1 MPFTRKVDLHIGVVS
16 VCLLQMKS
24 VYSKHLFVLG
34 VALWLY
40 GVKMWIRCLCN
51 GLKRPTTKKGRKNDG
66 GRNEELKN
74 V

>member
-1 MPFTRKVDLHIGVVS
+1 MPFTRKVDLHIGVFS
-16 VCLLQMKS
+16 VCLLQMQS

-34 VALWLY
+34 VALSLY
-40 GVKMWIRCLCN
+40 EVKMWIRCLCN

-66 GRNEELKN
+66 RRNEELKN